1 MKKQWRWLVFIV
13 FIACFGISNTMV
25 IADNVGSTEN
35 TSLSGSPENKTDNKT
50 SDQNSV
56 SSASSQSDGKNNDEV
71 NNSSTVSSSNS
82 SSASSASSKRSI
94 PKNNILAVSS
104 VNWPKRFAT
113 WTQGE
118 RAGTLSRNKYGFMNG
133 GVYESA
139 DGAHKY
145 VSFDIMANI
154 DWTQSPKTE
163 FYALYKT
170 NGQYHGQ
177 IIDRS
182 KVDIVKMES
191 YSYTALWYVSI
202 DLAGISADKVQ
213 ICIFDDDGKGYW
225 PGKGFW
231 RTNGVADDETY
242 PFIISS
248 PSFGWSKINQS
259 LSDADDGIIY
269 AGQSMKYQNN
279 APRVSQDN
287 IVDFYNATL
296 DSKNATL
303 DSKKSIKFNKQTVVN
318 NELKSYYTI
327 STNLSSLE
335 NQVTGLDQSGNYGIS
350 TDLTSVLPSTS
361 TTQVVKSVQYGG
373 LKSINITPEAL
384 AKKTINLI
392 DYTDPKFIAK
402 LQEDL
407 GSNLTYKW
415 FYYDQ
420 LGTSMSQAIAP
431 GATGV
436 LGQDWRQ
443 HWLKI
448 NNKSALG
455 KKIEQQLKSKKDG
468 YLQLKIYSSGKLVTV
483 GNPVLIKGES
493 KGESSNFEVP
503 DLDFGTISP
512 DAVINGSSLESPTSS
527 TDVLKVTIPAT
538 TEVGWEVTARVPE
551 DGALAK
557 LNGKLN
563 LLGKDIT
570 TSPTVLADINKSG
583 ESSYDL
589 DAKLIFSG
597 YHGQVDPTK
606 YSEAINWKLEP
617 KITLNASE

>member
-82 SSASSASSKRSI
+82 SSASSTSSKRSI

-104 VNWPKRFAT
+104 VNWPKKFAT

-118 RAGTLSRNKYGFMNG
+118 RVSGTFSRNKYGFMMN

-139 DGAHKY
+139 DGLHKY
-145 VSFDIMANI
+145 VGFNIMAHI
-154 DWTQSPKTE
+154 DWTQSPKTQ
-163 FYALYKT
+163 FYALYET

-213 ICIFDDDGKGYW
+213 ICIFDDDRSH
-225 PGKGFW
+225 GFW

-248 PSFGWSKINQS
+248 PIFGWSKINPS
-259 LSDADDGIIY
+259 LSDADDKIIY
-269 AGQSMKYQNN
+269 AGQSMDYTNN
-279 APRVSQDN
+279 APRVSQYN
-287 IVDFYNATL
+287 IVKFSNPTL
-296 DSKNATL
+296 N
-303 DSKKSIKFNKQTVVN
+303 SKKSIKFNQQTVVN
-318 NELKSYYTI
+318 NELVSDYTI

-335 NQVTGLDQSGNYGIS
+335 NQITGLDQSGNYGIS
-350 TDLTSVLPSTS
+350 TDLTSVLPST
-361 TTQVVKSVQYGG
+361 TQAIKSVQYGG

-384 AKKTINLI
+384 AKKTINLK

-402 LQEDL
+402 LQKDL

-420 LGTSMSQAIAP
+420 LGTSMSQANAP

-436 LGQDWRQ
+436 LGQDW
-443 HWLKI
+443 LSI
-448 NNKSALG
+448 DNKSDLG
-455 KKIEQQLKSKKDG
+455 KKIEQQLNSNKDG

-483 GNPVLIKGES
+483 GNPILI

-503 DLDFGTISP
+503 DLIDFGTIST
-512 DAVINGSSLESPTSS
+512 DDVINGSSLESQTSA

-557 LNGKLN
+557 LNGTLN

>member
-113 WTQGE
+113 WTQGKRVYE
-118 RAGTLSRNKYGFMNG
+118 ILSRNKYGFMNG
-133 GVYESA
+133 VDESA
-139 DGAHKY
+139 GGLHKY
-145 VSFDIMANI
+145 VSFNIMAHLS
-154 DWTQSPKTE
+154 WTSSPKTQ
-163 FYALYKT
+163 FYALYET

-213 ICIFDDDGKGYW
+213 ICIFDDDGSY
-225 PGKGFW
+225 GFW
-231 RTNGVADDETY
+231 KSNGVADDKTY

-248 PSFGWSKINQS
+248 PIFGWSKIDQS
-259 LSDADDGIIY
+259 LRDADDGIIY
-269 AGQSMKYQNN
+269 AGQSMKYKNN

-287 IVDFYNATL
+287 IVDF
-296 DSKNATL
+296 SNATL
-303 DSKKSIKFNKQTVVN
+303 DSKKSIKFNQQTVVN
-318 NELKSYYTI
+318 NELVSDYTI

-335 NQVTGLDQSGNYGIS
+335 NQITGLDQSGNYGIS
-350 TDLTSVLPSTS
+350 TDLTSVLPST
-361 TTQVVKSVQYGG
+361 TQAIKSVQYGG

-384 AKKTINLI
+384 AKKTINLK

-402 LQEDL
+402 LQKDL

-420 LGTSMSQAIAP
+420 LGTSMSQANAP

-436 LGQDWRQ
+436 LGQDW
-443 HWLKI
+443 LSI
-448 NNKSALG
+448 DNKSDLG
-455 KKIEQQLKSKKDG
+455 KKIEQQLNSNKDG

-483 GNPVLIKGES
+483 GNPILI

-503 DLDFGTISP
+503 DLIDFGTIST
-512 DAVINGSSLESPTSS
+512 DDVINGSSLESQTSA

>member
-35 TSLSGSPENKTDNKT
+35 TSLSGSPKNKTDNKT
-50 SDQNSV
+50 SGQNSV

-113 WTQGE
+113 WTQGK
-118 RAGTLSRNKYGFMNG
+118 RVYGTFSRNKYGFMNG
-133 GVYESA
+133 VDESA
-139 DGAHKY
+139 DGLHKY
-145 VSFDIMANI
+145 VSFNIMAHLS
-154 DWTQSPKTE
+154 WTSSPKTQ
-163 FYALYKT
+163 FYALYET

-182 KVDIVKMES
+182 KVNIVKMES

-213 ICIFDDDGKGYW
+213 ICIFDDDGSY
-225 PGKGFW
+225 GFW
-231 RTNGVADDETY
+231 KSNGVADDKTY

-248 PSFGWSKINQS
+248 PIFGWSKIDQS
-259 LSDADDGIIY
+259 LRDADDGIIY
-269 AGQSMKYQNN
+269 AGQSMKYKNN

-287 IVDFYNATL
+287 IVDF
-296 DSKNATL
+296 SNATL
-303 DSKKSIKFNKQTVVN
+303 DSKKSIKFNQQTVVN
-318 NELKSYYTI
+318 NELVSDYTI

-335 NQVTGLDQSGNYGIS
+335 NQITGLDQSGNYGIS
-350 TDLTSVLPSTS
+350 TDLTSVLPST
-361 TTQVVKSVQYGG
+361 TQAIKSVQYGG

-384 AKKTINLI
+384 AKKTINLK

-402 LQEDL
+402 LQKDL

-420 LGTSMSQAIAP
+420 LGTSMSQANAP

-436 LGQDWRQ
+436 LGQV
-443 HWLKI
+443 WLSI
-448 NNKSALG
+448 DNKSDLG
-455 KKIEQQLKSKKDG
+455 KKIEQQLNSNKDG

-483 GNPVLIKGES
+483 GNPILI

-503 DLDFGTISP
+503 DLIDFGTIST
-512 DAVINGSSLESPTSS
+512 DDVINGSSLESQTSA

>member
-113 WTQGE
+113 WTQGK
-118 RAGTLSRNKYGFMNG
+118 RVYGTFSRNKYGFMNG
-133 GVYESA
+133 VDESA
-139 DGAHKY
+139 GGLHKY
-145 VSFDIMANI
+145 VSFNIMAHLS
-154 DWTQSPKTE
+154 WTSSPKTQ
-163 FYALYKT
+163 FYALYET

-213 ICIFDDDGKGYW
+213 ICIFDDDGSY
-225 PGKGFW
+225 GFW
-231 RTNGVADDETY
+231 KSNGVADDKTY

-248 PSFGWSKINQS
+248 PIFGWSKIDQS
-259 LSDADDGIIY
+259 LRDADDGIIY
-269 AGQSMKYQNN
+269 AGQSMKYKNN

-287 IVDFYNATL
+287 IVDF
-296 DSKNATL
+296 SNATL
-303 DSKKSIKFNKQTVVN
+303 DSKKSIKFNQQTVVN
-318 NELKSYYTI
+318 NELVSDYTI

-335 NQVTGLDQSGNYGIS
+335 NQITGLDQSGNYGIS
-350 TDLTSVLPSTS
+350 TDLTSVLPST
-361 TTQVVKSVQYGG
+361 TQAIKSVQYGG

-384 AKKTINLI
+384 AKKTINLK

-402 LQEDL
+402 LQKDL

-420 LGTSMSQAIAP
+420 LGTSMSQANAP

-436 LGQDWRQ
+436 LGQV
-443 HWLKI
+443 WLSI
-448 NNKSALG
+448 DNKSDLG
-455 KKIEQQLKSKKDG
+455 KKIEQQLNSNKDG

-483 GNPVLIKGES
+483 GNPILI

-503 DLDFGTISP
+503 DLIDFGTIST
-512 DAVINGSSLESPTSS
+512 DDVINGSSLESQTSA

>member
-35 TSLSGSPENKTDNKT
+35 TSLSGSPKNKTDNKT

-113 WTQGE
+113 WTQGK
-118 RAGTLSRNKYGFMNG
+118 RVYGTFSRNKYGFMNG
-133 GVYESA
+133 VDESA
-139 DGAHKY
+139 DGLHKY
-145 VSFDIMANI
+145 VSFNIMAHLS
-154 DWTQSPKTE
+154 WTSSPKTQ
-163 FYALYKT
+163 FYALYET

-213 ICIFDDDGKGYW
+213 ICIFDDDGSY
-225 PGKGFW
+225 GFW
-231 RTNGVADDETY
+231 KSNGVADDKTY

-248 PSFGWSKINQS
+248 PIFGWSKIDQS
-259 LSDADDGIIY
+259 LRDADDGIIY
-269 AGQSMKYQNN
+269 AGQSMKYKNN

-287 IVDFYNATL
+287 IVDF
-296 DSKNATL
+296 SNATL
-303 DSKKSIKFNKQTVVN
+303 DSKKSIKFNQQTVVN
-318 NELKSYYTI
+318 NELVSDYTI

-335 NQVTGLDQSGNYGIS
+335 NQITGLDQSGNYGIS
-350 TDLTSVLPSTS
+350 TDLTSVLPST
-361 TTQVVKSVQYGG
+361 TQAIKSVQYGG

-384 AKKTINLI
+384 AKKTINLK

-402 LQEDL
+402 LQKDL

-420 LGTSMSQAIAP
+420 LGTSMSQANAP

-436 LGQDWRQ
+436 LGQDW
-443 HWLKI
+443 LSI
-448 NNKSALG
+448 DNKSDLG
-455 KKIEQQLKSKKDG
+455 KKIEQQLNSNKDG

-483 GNPVLIKGES
+483 GNPILI

-503 DLDFGTISP
+503 DLIDFGTIST
-512 DAVINGSSLESPTSS
+512 DDVINGSSLESQTSA

>member
-35 TSLSGSPENKTDNKT
+35 TSLSGSPKNKTDNKT
-50 SDQNSV
+50 SGQNSV

-113 WTQGE
+113 WTQGK
-118 RAGTLSRNKYGFMNG
+118 RVYGTFSRNKYGFMNG
-133 GVYESA
+133 VDESA
-139 DGAHKY
+139 DGLHKY
-145 VSFDIMANI
+145 VSFNIMAHLS
-154 DWTQSPKTE
+154 WTSSPKTQ
-163 FYALYKT
+163 FYALYET

-182 KVDIVKMES
+182 KVNIVKMES

-213 ICIFDDDGKGYW
+213 ICIFDDDGSY
-225 PGKGFW
+225 GFW
-231 RTNGVADDETY
+231 KSNGVADDKTY

-248 PSFGWSKINQS
+248 PIFGWSKIDQS
-259 LSDADDGIIY
+259 LSDADDKIIY
-269 AGQSMKYQNN
+269 AGQSMDYTNN

-287 IVDFYNATL
+287 IVDF
-296 DSKNATL
+296 SNATL
-303 DSKKSIKFNKQTVVN
+303 DSKKSIKFNQQTVVN
-318 NELKSYYTI
+318 NELKSDYTI

-335 NQVTGLDQSGNYGIS
+335 NQITGLDQSGNYGIS
-350 TDLTSVLPSTS
+350 TDLTSVLPST
-361 TTQVVKSVQYGG
+361 TQAIKSVQYGG

-384 AKKTINLI
+384 AKKTINLK

-402 LQEDL
+402 LQKDL

-420 LGTSMSQAIAP
+420 LGTSMSQANAP

-436 LGQDWRQ
+436 LGQDW
-443 HWLKI
+443 LSI
-448 NNKSALG
+448 DNKSDLG
-455 KKIEQQLKSKKDG
+455 KKIEQQLNSNKDG

-483 GNPVLIKGES
+483 GNPILI

-503 DLDFGTISP
+503 DLIDFGTIST
-512 DAVINGSSLESPTSS
+512 DDVINGSSLESQTSA

>member
-56 SSASSQSDGKNNDEV
+56 SSASSQSDGKNNDGV

-82 SSASSASSKRSI
+82 SSASSASSKSSI

-118 RAGTLSRNKYGFMNG
+118 RVYGIFSRNKYGFMND
-133 GVYESA
+133 GVDESA
-139 DGAHKY
+139 NGLHKY
-145 VSFDIMANI
+145 VSFNIMAHLS
-154 DWTQSPKTE
+154 WTSSPKTQ
-163 FYALYKT
+163 FYALYET

-213 ICIFDDDGKGYW
+213 ICIFDDDGSY
-225 PGKGFW
+225 GFW
-231 RTNGVADDETY
+231 KSNGVADDKTY

-248 PSFGWSKINQS
+248 PIFGWSKIDQS
-259 LSDADDGIIY
+259 LRDADDGIIY
-269 AGQSMKYQNN
+269 AGQSMKYKNN

-287 IVDFYNATL
+287 IVDF
-296 DSKNATL
+296 SNATL
-303 DSKKSIKFNKQTVVN
+303 DSKKSIKFNQQTVVN
-318 NELKSYYTI
+318 NELVSDYTI

-335 NQVTGLDQSGNYGIS
+335 NQITGLDQSGNYGIS
-350 TDLTSVLPSTS
+350 TDLTSVLPST
-361 TTQVVKSVQYGG
+361 TQAIKSVQYGG

-384 AKKTINLI
+384 AKKTINLK

-402 LQEDL
+402 LQKDL

-420 LGTSMSQAIAP
+420 LGTSMSQANAP

-436 LGQDWRQ
+436 LGQDW
-443 HWLKI
+443 LSI
-448 NNKSALG
+448 DNKSDLG
-455 KKIEQQLKSKKDG
+455 KKIEQQLNSNKDG

-483 GNPVLIKGES
+483 GNPILI

-503 DLDFGTISP
+503 DLIDFGTIST
-512 DAVINGSSLESPTSS
+512 DDVINGSSLESQTSA

>member
-35 TSLSGSPENKTDNKT
+35 TSLSGSPKNKTDNKT

-56 SSASSQSDGKNNDEV
+56 SSASRQSDGKNNDGV

-82 SSASSASSKRSI
+82 SSASSASSKSSI

-113 WTQGE
+113 WTQGK
-118 RAGTLSRNKYGFMNG
+118 RYGILSRNKYGFMNG
-133 GVYESA
+133 VDESA
-139 DGAHKY
+139 NGLHKY
-145 VSFDIMANI
+145 VSFNIMAHLS
-154 DWTQSPKTE
+154 WTSSPKTQ
-163 FYALYKT
+163 FYALYET

-213 ICIFDDDGKGYW
+213 ICIFDDDRSY
-225 PGKGFW
+225 GFW

-248 PSFGWSKINQS
+248 PIFGWSKIDQSLSDKINQS
-259 LSDADDGIIY
+259 SSDADDGIIY
-269 AGQSMKYQNN
+269 AGQSMDYKNN

-287 IVDFYNATL
+287 IVKFSNPTL
-296 DSKNATL
+296 N
-303 DSKKSIKFNKQTVVN
+303 SKKSIKFNKQTVVK
-318 NELKSYYTI
+318 NELKSDYTI

-350 TDLTSVLPSTS
+350 TNLTSVLPST
-361 TTQVVKSVQYGG
+361 TQAIKSVQYGG
-373 LKSINITPEAL
+373 LKSINIPPEAF
-384 AKKTINLI
+384 AKWTINLK

-402 LQEDL
+402 LQKDL

-420 LGTSMSQAIAP
+420 LGTSMSQANAP

-436 LGQDWRQ
+436 LGQDW
-443 HWLKI
+443 LCI
-448 NNKSALG
+448 DNNSDLG

-493 KGESSNFEVP
+493 SNFEVP
-503 DLDFGTISP
+503 DRIDFGTIST
-512 DAVINGSSLESPTSS
+512 DDVINGSSLESQTSA

-538 TEVGWEVTARVPE
+538 TKVRWEVTAQVE

-557 LNGKLN
+557 LNGTLN
-563 LLGKDIT
+563 LIGKDIT

-617 KITLNASE
+617 KITPNASE

>member
-113 WTQGE
+113 WTQGK
-118 RAGTLSRNKYGFMNG
+118 RVYGIFSRNKYGFMNG
-133 GVYESA
+133 VDESA
-139 DGAHKY
+139 NGLHKY
-145 VSFDIMANI
+145 VSFNIMAHLS
-154 DWTQSPKTE
+154 WTSSPKTQ
-163 FYALYKT
+163 FYALYET

-213 ICIFDDDGKGYW
+213 ICIFDDNGSY
-225 PGKGFW
+225 GFW
-231 RTNGVADDETY
+231 KSNGVADDKTY

-248 PSFGWSKINQS
+248 PIFGWSKIDQS
-259 LSDADDGIIY
+259 LRDADDGIIY
-269 AGQSMKYQNN
+269 AGQSMKYKNN

-287 IVDFYNATL
+287 IVDF
-296 DSKNATL
+296 SNATL
-303 DSKKSIKFNKQTVVN
+303 DSKKSIKFNQQTVVN
-318 NELKSYYTI
+318 NELVSDYTI

-335 NQVTGLDQSGNYGIS
+335 NQITGLDQSGNYGIS
-350 TDLTSVLPSTS
+350 TDLTSVLPST
-361 TTQVVKSVQYGG
+361 TQAIKSVQYGG

-384 AKKTINLI
+384 AKKTINLK

-402 LQEDL
+402 LQKDL

-420 LGTSMSQAIAP
+420 LGTSMSQANAP

-436 LGQDWRQ
+436 LGQV
-443 HWLKI
+443 WLSI
-448 NNKSALG
+448 DNKSDLG
-455 KKIEQQLKSKKDG
+455 KKIEQQLNSNKDG

-483 GNPVLIKGES
+483 GNPILI

-503 DLDFGTISP
+503 DLIDFGTIST
-512 DAVINGSSLESPTSS
+512 DDVINGSSLESQTSA

>member
-56 SSASSQSDGKNNDEV
+56 SSASSQSDGKNNDGV
-71 NNSSTVSSSNS
+71 NNSSTASSSNS

-113 WTQGE
+113 WTQGK
-118 RAGTLSRNKYGFMNG
+118 RYGILSRNKYGFMNVN

-139 DGAHKY
+139 DESADGLHKY
-145 VSFDIMANI
+145 VGFNIMAHLS
-154 DWTQSPKTE
+154 WTSSPKTQ
-163 FYALYKT
+163 FYALYET

-213 ICIFDDDGKGYW
+213 ICIFDDDRSY
-225 PGKGFW
+225 GFW
-231 RTNGVADDETY
+231 RINGVADDETY

-248 PSFGWSKINQS
+248 PSFGWSKIDPS
-259 LSDADDGIIY
+259 LSDADDKIIY
-269 AGQSMKYQNN
+269 AGQSMDYTNN

-287 IVDFYNATL
+287 IVKFSNPTL
-296 DSKNATL
+296 N
-303 DSKKSIKFNKQTVVN
+303 SKKSIKFNKQTVVN
-318 NELKSYYTI
+318 NELKSDYTI

-350 TDLTSVLPSTS
+350 TDLTSVLPST
-361 TTQVVKSVQYGG
+361 TQAIKSVQYGG

-384 AKKTINLI
+384 AKKTINLK

-402 LQEDL
+402 LQKDL

-420 LGTSMSQAIAP
+420 LFA
-431 GATGV
+431 
-436 LGQDWRQ
+436 
-443 HWLKI
+443 
-448 NNKSALG
+448 
-455 KKIEQQLKSKKDG
+455 
-468 YLQLKIYSSGKLVTV
+468 Y
-483 GNPVLIKGES
+483 
-493 KGESSNFEVP
+493 
-503 DLDFGTISP
+503 
-512 DAVINGSSLESPTSS
+512 
-527 TDVLKVTIPAT
+527 
-538 TEVGWEVTARVPE
+538 
-551 DGALAK
+551 
-557 LNGKLN
+557 
-563 LLGKDIT
+563 
-570 TSPTVLADINKSG
+570 
-583 ESSYDL
+583 
-589 DAKLIFSG
+589 
-597 YHGQVDPTK
+597 
-606 YSEAINWKLEP
+606 
-617 KITLNASE
+617 

>member
-56 SSASSQSDGKNNDEV
+56 SSASSQSDGKNNDGV

-82 SSASSASSKRSI
+82 SSASSVSSKSSI

-113 WTQGE
+113 WTQGK
-118 RAGTLSRNKYGFMNG
+118 RFYGIFSRNKYGFMNG
-133 GVYESA
+133 VDESA
-139 DGAHKY
+139 NGLHKY
-145 VSFDIMANI
+145 VSFNIMAHLS
-154 DWTQSPKTE
+154 WTSSPKTQ
-163 FYALYKT
+163 FYALYET

-213 ICIFDDDGKGYW
+213 ICIFDDDGSY
-225 PGKGFW
+225 GFW

-248 PSFGWSKINQS
+248 PIFGWSKINQK

-269 AGQSMKYQNN
+269 AGQSMDYTNN

-287 IVDFYNATL
+287 IVNFSNATL
-296 DSKNATL
+296 N
-303 DSKKSIKFNKQTVVN
+303 SKKSIKFNKQTVVN
-318 NELKSYYTI
+318 NELKSDYTI

-335 NQVTGLDQSGNYGIS
+335 NQVTGLDQSGNYYGIS

-384 AKKTINLI
+384 AKKTINLK

-402 LQEDL
+402 LQKDL

-420 LGTSMSQAIAP
+420 LGTSMSQANAP

-436 LGQDWRQ
+436 LGQDW
-443 HWLKI
+443 LSI
-448 NNKSALG
+448 DNKSDLG
-455 KKIEQQLKSKKDG
+455 KKIEQQLNSNKDG

-493 KGESSNFEVP
+493 SNFEVP
-503 DLDFGTISP
+503 DFIDFGTIST
-512 DAVINGSSLESPTSS
+512 DDVINGSSLESQTSA

-538 TEVGWEVTARVPE
+538 TEVRWEVTAQVPE

>member
-113 WTQGE
+113 WTQGK
-118 RAGTLSRNKYGFMNG
+118 RVYGTFSRNKYGFMNG
-133 GVYESA
+133 VDEST
-139 DGAHKY
+139 DGLHKY
-145 VSFDIMANI
+145 VSFNIMAHLS
-154 DWTQSPKTE
+154 WTSSPKTQ
-163 FYALYKT
+163 FYALYET

-213 ICIFDDDGKGYW
+213 ICIFDDDGSY
-225 PGKGFW
+225 GFW
-231 RTNGVADDETY
+231 KSNGVADDKTY

-248 PSFGWSKINQS
+248 PIFGWSKIDQS

-287 IVDFYNATL
+287 IVDF
-296 DSKNATL
+296 SNATL
-303 DSKKSIKFNKQTVVN
+303 DSKKSIKFNQQTVVN
-318 NELKSYYTI
+318 NELVSDYTI

-335 NQVTGLDQSGNYGIS
+335 NQITGLDQSGNYGIS
-350 TDLTSVLPSTS
+350 TDLTSVLPS

-384 AKKTINLI
+384 AKKTINLK

-402 LQEDL
+402 LQKDL

-420 LGTSMSQAIAP
+420 LGTSMSQANAP

-436 LGQDWRQ
+436 LGQDW
-443 HWLKI
+443 LSI
-448 NNKSALG
+448 DNKSDLG
-455 KKIEQQLKSKKDG
+455 KKIEQQLNSNKDG

-483 GNPVLIKGES
+483 GNPILI

-503 DLDFGTISP
+503 DLIDFGTIST
-512 DAVINGSSLESPTSS
+512 DDVINGSSLESQTSA

>member
-113 WTQGE
+113 WTQGK
-118 RAGTLSRNKYGFMNG
+118 RVYGTFSRNKYGFMNG
-133 GVYESA
+133 VDESA
-139 DGAHKY
+139 GGLHKY
-145 VSFDIMANI
+145 VSFNIMAHLS
-154 DWTQSPKTE
+154 WTSSPKTQ
-163 FYALYKT
+163 FYALYET

-191 YSYTALWYVSI
+191 YSYTALWHVSI

-213 ICIFDDDGKGYW
+213 ICIFDDDGSY
-225 PGKGFW
+225 GFW
-231 RTNGVADDETY
+231 KSNGVADDKTY

-248 PSFGWSKINQS
+248 PIFGWSKIDQS
-259 LSDADDGIIY
+259 LRDADDGIIY
-269 AGQSMKYQNN
+269 AGQSMKYKNN

-287 IVDFYNATL
+287 IVDF
-296 DSKNATL
+296 SNATL
-303 DSKKSIKFNKQTVVN
+303 DSKKSIKFNQQTVVN
-318 NELKSYYTI
+318 NELVSDYTI

-335 NQVTGLDQSGNYGIS
+335 NQITGLDQSGNYGIS
-350 TDLTSVLPSTS
+350 TDLTSVLPST
-361 TTQVVKSVQYGG
+361 TQAIKSVQYGG

-384 AKKTINLI
+384 AKKTINLK

-402 LQEDL
+402 LQKDL

-420 LGTSMSQAIAP
+420 LGTSMSQANAP

-436 LGQDWRQ
+436 LGQDW
-443 HWLKI
+443 LSI
-448 NNKSALG
+448 DNKSDLG
-455 KKIEQQLKSKKDG
+455 KKIEQQLNSNKDG

-483 GNPVLIKGES
+483 GNPILI

-503 DLDFGTISP
+503 DLIDFGTIST
-512 DAVINGSSLESPTSS
+512 DDVINGSSLESQTSA

>member
-56 SSASSQSDGKNNDEV
+56 SSASSQSDGKNNDGV

-82 SSASSASSKRSI
+82 SSASSVSSKSSI

-113 WTQGE
+113 WTQGK
-118 RAGTLSRNKYGFMNG
+118 RFYGIFSRNKYGFMNG
-133 GVYESA
+133 VDESA
-139 DGAHKY
+139 NGLHKY
-145 VSFDIMANI
+145 VSFNIMAHLS
-154 DWTQSPKTE
+154 WTSSPKTQ
-163 FYALYKT
+163 FYALYET

-213 ICIFDDDGKGYW
+213 ICIFDDDGSY
-225 PGKGFW
+225 GFW

-248 PSFGWSKINQS
+248 PIFGWSKINQK

-269 AGQSMKYQNN
+269 AGQSMDYTNN

-287 IVDFYNATL
+287 IVNFSNATL
-296 DSKNATL
+296 N
-303 DSKKSIKFNKQTVVN
+303 SKKSIKFNKQTVVN
-318 NELKSYYTI
+318 NELVSDYTI

-335 NQVTGLDQSGNYGIS
+335 NQVTGLDQSGNYYGIS

-373 LKSINITPEAL
+373 LKSINIPPEAL

-392 DYTDPKFIAK
+392 HYTNPTFIAK
-402 LQEDL
+402 LQKDF

-420 LGTSMSQAIAP
+420 LGTSMSQANAP

-436 LGQDWRQ
+436 LGQDWQQ
-443 HWLKI
+443 HWLSI
-448 NNKSALG
+448 NNESDLG
-455 KKIEQQLKSKKDG
+455 QKIEQQLNSNKDG

-493 KGESSNFEVP
+493 SNFEVP
-503 DLDFGTISP
+503 DFIDFGTIST
-512 DAVINGSSLESPTSS
+512 DDVINGSSLESQTSA

-538 TEVGWEVTARVPE
+538 TEVRWEVTAQVPE

-583 ESSYDL
+583 ESSYNL
-589 DAKLIFSG
+589 NAKLIFSG

>member
-35 TSLSGSPENKTDNKT
+35 TSLSGSPKNKTDNKT

-113 WTQGE
+113 WTQGK
-118 RAGTLSRNKYGFMNG
+118 RVYGTFSRNKYGFMNG
-133 GVYESA
+133 VDEST
-139 DGAHKY
+139 DGLHKY
-145 VSFDIMANI
+145 VSFNIMAHLS
-154 DWTQSPKTE
+154 WTSSLKTQ
-163 FYALYKT
+163 FYALYET

-213 ICIFDDDGKGYW
+213 ICIFDDDGSY
-225 PGKGFW
+225 GFW
-231 RTNGVADDETY
+231 KSNGVADDKTY

-248 PSFGWSKINQS
+248 PIFGWSKIDQS
-259 LSDADDGIIY
+259 LRDADDGIIY
-269 AGQSMKYQNN
+269 AGQSMKYKNN

-287 IVDFYNATL
+287 IVDF
-296 DSKNATL
+296 SNATL
-303 DSKKSIKFNKQTVVN
+303 DSKKSIKFNQQTVVN
-318 NELKSYYTI
+318 NELVSDYTI

-335 NQVTGLDQSGNYGIS
+335 NQITGLDQSGNYGIS
-350 TDLTSVLPSTS
+350 TDLTSVLPST
-361 TTQVVKSVQYGG
+361 TQAIKSVQYGG

-384 AKKTINLI
+384 AKKTINLK

-402 LQEDL
+402 LQKDL

-420 LGTSMSQAIAP
+420 LGTSMSQANAP

-436 LGQDWRQ
+436 LGQDW
-443 HWLKI
+443 LSI
-448 NNKSALG
+448 DNKSDLG
-455 KKIEQQLKSKKDG
+455 KKIEQQLNSNKDG

-483 GNPVLIKGES
+483 GNPILI

-503 DLDFGTISP
+503 DLIDFGTIST
-512 DAVINGSSLESPTSS
+512 DDVINGSSLESQTSA

>member
-13 FIACFGISNTMV
+13 FIACLGISNTMV

-35 TSLSGSPENKTDNKT
+35 TSLSGSPKNKTDNKT

-56 SSASSQSDGKNNDEV
+56 SSASSQSDGKNNDGV

-118 RAGTLSRNKYGFMNG
+118 RASGTLSRNKYGFMNE
-133 GVYESA
+133 VDDEVDESF

-163 FYALYKT
+163 FYALYET

-182 KVDIVKMES
+182 KVDIVKMKS

-231 RTNGVADDETY
+231 RTNGVADDKTY

-248 PSFGWSKINQS
+248 PIFGWSKINPS
-259 LSDADDGIIY
+259 LSDADDKIIY
-269 AGQSMKYQNN
+269 AGQSMDYTNN

-287 IVDFYNATL
+287 IVKFSNPTL
-296 DSKNATL
+296 N
-303 DSKKSIKFNKQTVVN
+303 SKKSIKFNKQTVVN
-318 NELKSYYTI
+318 NELKSDYTI

-350 TDLTSVLPSTS
+350 TDLTSVLPST
-361 TTQVVKSVQYGG
+361 TQAIKSVQYGG

-384 AKKTINLI
+384 AKKTINLK

-402 LQEDL
+402 LQKDL

-420 LGTSMSQAIAP
+420 LGTSMSQANAP

-436 LGQDWRQ
+436 LGQDW
-443 HWLKI
+443 LSI
-448 NNKSALG
+448 DNKSDLG
-455 KKIEQQLKSKKDG
+455 KKIEQQLNSNKDG

-483 GNPVLIKGES
+483 GNPILI

-503 DLDFGTISP
+503 DLIDFGTIST
-512 DAVINGSSLESPTSS
+512 DDVINGSSLESQTSA

>member
-113 WTQGE
+113 WTQGK
-118 RAGTLSRNKYGFMNG
+118 RVYGTFSRNKYGFMNG
-133 GVYESA
+133 VDESA
-139 DGAHKY
+139 GGLHKY
-145 VSFDIMANI
+145 VSFNIMAHLS
-154 DWTQSPKTE
+154 WTSSPKTQ
-163 FYALYKT
+163 FYALYET

-213 ICIFDDDGKGYW
+213 ICIFDDDGSY
-225 PGKGFW
+225 GFW
-231 RTNGVADDETY
+231 KSNGVADDKTY

-248 PSFGWSKINQS
+248 PIFGWSKIDQS
-259 LSDADDGIIY
+259 LSDADDKIIY
-269 AGQSMKYQNN
+269 AGQSMDYTNN
-279 APRVSQDN
+279 APRVSKDN
-287 IVDFYNATL
+287 IVDF
-296 DSKNATL
+296 SNATL
-303 DSKKSIKFNKQTVVN
+303 DSKKSIKFNQQTVVN
-318 NELKSYYTI
+318 NELVSDYTI

-335 NQVTGLDQSGNYGIS
+335 NQITGLDQSGNYGIS
-350 TDLTSVLPSTS
+350 TDLTSVLPST
-361 TTQVVKSVQYGG
+361 TQAIKSVQYGG

-384 AKKTINLI
+384 AKKTINLK

-402 LQEDL
+402 LQKDL

-420 LGTSMSQAIAP
+420 LGTSMSQANAP

-436 LGQDWRQ
+436 LGQDW
-443 HWLKI
+443 LSI
-448 NNKSALG
+448 DNKSDLG
-455 KKIEQQLKSKKDG
+455 KKIEQQLNSNKDG

-483 GNPVLIKGES
+483 GNPILI

-503 DLDFGTISP
+503 DLIDFGTIST
-512 DAVINGSSLESPTSS
+512 DDVINGSSLESQTSA

>member
-56 SSASSQSDGKNNDEV
+56 SSASSQSDGKNNDGV
-71 NNSSTVSSSNS
+71 NNSSTTSSSNS
-82 SSASSASSKRSI
+82 SSSSSTSSKRSI

-104 VNWPKRFAT
+104 VNWPKKFAT

-118 RAGTLSRNKYGFMNG
+118 RVSETFSRNKYGFMNG
-133 GVYESA
+133 VYESA
-139 DGAHKY
+139 DGLHKY

-163 FYALYKT
+163 FYALYET

-182 KVDIVKMES
+182 KVDIVKMKS

-231 RTNGVADDETY
+231 SSNGVADDKTY

-248 PSFGWSKINQS
+248 PTFGWSKINPS
-259 LSDADDGIIY
+259 LSDADDKIIY
-269 AGQSMKYQNN
+269 AGQSMDYTNN

-287 IVDFYNATL
+287 IVKFSNPTL
-296 DSKNATL
+296 N
-303 DSKKSIKFNKQTVVN
+303 SKKSIKFNKQTVVN
-318 NELKSYYTI
+318 NELKSDYTI

-350 TDLTSVLPSTS
+350 TDLTSVLPST
-361 TTQVVKSVQYGG
+361 TQAIKSVQYGG

-384 AKKTINLI
+384 AKKTINLK

-402 LQEDL
+402 LQKDL

-420 LGTSMSQAIAP
+420 LGTSMSQANAP

-436 LGQDWRQ
+436 LGQDW
-443 HWLKI
+443 LSI
-448 NNKSALG
+448 DNKSDLG
-455 KKIEQQLKSKKDG
+455 KKIEQQLNSNKDG

-538 TEVGWEVTARVPE
+538 TEVRWEVTAQVPE

-563 LLGKDIT
+563 LLGKPIT
-570 TSPTVLADINKSG
+570 TSPTVLKDINKLG
-583 ESSYDL
+583 ESSYYL
-589 DAKLIFSG
+589 KAELIFHG
-597 YHGQVDPTK
+597 HHHGQVDPTK

>member
-56 SSASSQSDGKNNDEV
+56 SSASSQSDGKNNDGV

-82 SSASSASSKRSI
+82 SSASSASFKSSI

-104 VNWPKRFAT
+104 VNWPKKFAT

-118 RAGTLSRNKYGFMNG
+118 RVSGTFSRNKYGFMNE
-133 GVYESA
+133 VDESF

-163 FYALYKT
+163 FYALYET

-248 PSFGWSKINQS
+248 PIFGWSKIDQSLSDKINQS
-259 LSDADDGIIY
+259 SSDADDGIIY
-269 AGQSMKYQNN
+269 AGQSMDYTNN

-287 IVDFYNATL
+287 IVKFSNPTL
-296 DSKNATL
+296 N
-303 DSKKSIKFNKQTVVN
+303 SKKSIKFNKQTVVN
-318 NELKSYYTI
+318 NELVSDYTI

-350 TDLTSVLPSTS
+350 TNLKSVLPS

-384 AKKTINLI
+384 AKKTINLK

-402 LQEDL
+402 LQKDL

-420 LGTSMSQAIAP
+420 LGTSMSQANAP

-436 LGQDWRQ
+436 LGQDW
-443 HWLKI
+443 LSI
-448 NNKSALG
+448 DNKSDLG

-483 GNPVLIKGES
+483 GNP
-493 KGESSNFEVP
+493 
-503 DLDFGTISP
+503 
-512 DAVINGSSLESPTSS
+512 
-527 TDVLKVTIPAT
+527 
-538 TEVGWEVTARVPE
+538 R
-551 DGALAK
+551 
-557 LNGKLN
+557 
-563 LLGKDIT
+563 
-570 TSPTVLADINKSG
+570 
-583 ESSYDL
+583 
-589 DAKLIFSG
+589 
-597 YHGQVDPTK
+597 
-606 YSEAINWKLEP
+606 
-617 KITLNASE
+617 

>member
-113 WTQGE
+113 WTQGKRVYE
-118 RAGTLSRNKYGFMNG
+118 ILSRNKYGFMN

-163 FYALYKT
+163 FYALYET

-213 ICIFDDDGKGYW
+213 ICIFDDDGSY
-225 PGKGFW
+225 GFW
-231 RTNGVADDETY
+231 KSNGVADDKTY

-248 PSFGWSKINQS
+248 PIFGWSKIDQS
-259 LSDADDGIIY
+259 LRDADDGIIY
-269 AGQSMKYQNN
+269 AGQSMKYKNN

-287 IVDFYNATL
+287 IVDF
-296 DSKNATL
+296 SNATL
-303 DSKKSIKFNKQTVVN
+303 DSKKSIKFNQQTVVN
-318 NELKSYYTI
+318 NELVSDYTI

-335 NQVTGLDQSGNYGIS
+335 NQITGLDQSGNYGIS
-350 TDLTSVLPSTS
+350 TDLTSVLPST
-361 TTQVVKSVQYGG
+361 TQAIKSVQYGG

-384 AKKTINLI
+384 AKKTINLK

-402 LQEDL
+402 LQKDL

-420 LGTSMSQAIAP
+420 LGTSMSQANAP

-436 LGQDWRQ
+436 LGQDW
-443 HWLKI
+443 LSI
-448 NNKSALG
+448 DNKSDLG
-455 KKIEQQLKSKKDG
+455 KKIEQQLNSNKDG

-483 GNPVLIKGES
+483 GNPILI

-503 DLDFGTISP
+503 DLIDFGTIST
-512 DAVINGSSLESPTSS
+512 DDVINGSSLESQTSA

>member
-35 TSLSGSPENKTDNKT
+35 TSLSGSPKNKTDNKT
-50 SDQNSV
+50 SGQNSV
-56 SSASSQSDGKNNDEV
+56 SSASSQSDGKNNDGV

-82 SSASSASSKRSI
+82 SSASSASFKRSI

-113 WTQGE
+113 WTQGK
-118 RAGTLSRNKYGFMNG
+118 RAGTFSRNKYGFMND

-139 DGAHKY
+139 VGAHKY
-145 VSFDIMANI
+145 VSFDIMAHI
-154 DWTQSPKTE
+154 DWTQSPKTQ
-163 FYALYKT
+163 FYALYET
-170 NGQYHGQ
+170 NGQYQGQ

-182 KVDIVKMES
+182 KVVIDKRTE
-191 YSYTALWYVSI
+191 YTRTALWYVSI

-213 ICIFDDDGKGYW
+213 ICIFDDDRSY
-225 PGKGFW
+225 GFW
-231 RTNGVADDETY
+231 RINGVADDETY
-242 PFIISS
+242 PWIISS
-248 PSFGWSKINQS
+248 QRFGWSKIDPKINQS
-259 LSDADDGIIY
+259 SSDADDGIIY
-269 AGQSMKYQNN
+269 AGQSMDYTNN

-287 IVDFYNATL
+287 IVKFSNPTL
-296 DSKNATL
+296 N
-303 DSKKSIKFNKQTVVN
+303 SKKSIKFNKQTVVN
-318 NELKSYYTI
+318 NELKSDYTI

-350 TDLTSVLPSTS
+350 TDLTSVLPST
-361 TTQVVKSVQYGG
+361 TQAIKSVQYGG

-384 AKKTINLI
+384 AKKTINLK

-402 LQEDL
+402 LQKDL

-420 LGTSMSQAIAP
+420 LGTSMSQANAP

-436 LGQDWRQ
+436 LGRDW
-443 HWLKI
+443 LSI
-448 NNKSALG
+448 DNKSDLG
-455 KKIEQQLKSKKDG
+455 KKIEQQLNSNKDG

-483 GNPVLIKGES
+483 GNPILI

-503 DLDFGTISP
+503 DLIDFGTIST
-512 DAVINGSSLESPTSS
+512 DDVINGSSLESQTSA

-538 TEVGWEVTARVPE
+538 TKVGWEVTARVPE

>member
-35 TSLSGSPENKTDNKT
+35 TSLSGSPKNKTDNKT
-50 SDQNSV
+50 SGQNSV
-56 SSASSQSDGKNNDEV
+56 SSASSQSDGKNNDGV

-82 SSASSASSKRSI
+82 SSASSASFKSSI

-118 RAGTLSRNKYGFMNG
+118 RVSGTLSRNKYGFMNG
-133 GVYESA
+133 VYESA
-139 DGAHKY
+139 DGLHKY
-145 VSFDIMANI
+145 VGFNIMAHI
-154 DWTQSPKTE
+154 DWTQSPKTQ
-163 FYALYKT
+163 FYALYET
-170 NGQYHGQ
+170 NGQYQGQ

-182 KVDIVKMES
+182 KVVIDKIKG
-191 YSYTALWYVSI
+191 YTRTALWYVSI

-213 ICIFDDDGKGYW
+213 ICIFDDDRSY
-225 PGKGFW
+225 GFW
-231 RTNGVADDETY
+231 KNNGVADDETY
-242 PFIISS
+242 PWIISS
-248 PSFGWSKINQS
+248 PSFGWSKINPS
-259 LSDADDGIIY
+259 LSDADDKIIY
-269 AGQSMKYQNN
+269 AGQSMDYTNN

-287 IVDFYNATL
+287 IVKFSNPTL
-296 DSKNATL
+296 N
-303 DSKKSIKFNKQTVVN
+303 SKKSIKFNKQTVVN
-318 NELKSYYTI
+318 NELESDYTI
-327 STNLSSLE
+327 STKLSSLE

-402 LQEDL
+402 LQKDF

-420 LGTSMSQAIAP
+420 LGTSMTQANAP

-436 LGQDWRQ
+436 LGQDW
-443 HWLKI
+443 LSI
-448 NNKSALG
+448 DNKSDLG
-455 KKIEQQLKSKKDG
+455 KKIEQQLNSNKDG

-503 DLDFGTISP
+503 DLIDFGTIST
-512 DAVINGSSLESPTSS
+512 DDVINGSSLESQTSA

-538 TEVGWEVTARVPE
+538 TEVRWEVTAQVPE

-557 LNGKLN
+557 LNGTLN
-563 LLGKDIT
+563 LIGKDIT

>member
-35 TSLSGSPENKTDNKT
+35 TSLSGSPKNKTDNKT

-82 SSASSASSKRSI
+82 SSASSASSKSSI

-113 WTQGE
+113 WTQGK
-118 RAGTLSRNKYGFMNG
+118 RVYGTFSRNKYGFMNG
-133 GVYESA
+133 VDEST
-139 DGAHKY
+139 DGLHKY
-145 VSFDIMANI
+145 VSFNIMAHLS
-154 DWTQSPKTE
+154 WTSSPKTQ
-163 FYALYKT
+163 FYALYET

-213 ICIFDDDGKGYW
+213 ICIFDDDGSY
-225 PGKGFW
+225 GFW
-231 RTNGVADDETY
+231 KSNGVADDKTY

-248 PSFGWSKINQS
+248 PIFGWSKIDQS
-259 LSDADDGIIY
+259 LRDADDGIIY
-269 AGQSMKYQNN
+269 AGQSMKYKNN

-287 IVDFYNATL
+287 IVDF
-296 DSKNATL
+296 SNATL
-303 DSKKSIKFNKQTVVN
+303 DSKKSIKFNQQTVVN
-318 NELKSYYTI
+318 NELVSDYTI

-335 NQVTGLDQSGNYGIS
+335 NQITGLDQSGNYGIS
-350 TDLTSVLPSTS
+350 TDLTSVLPST
-361 TTQVVKSVQYGG
+361 TQAIKSVQYGG

-384 AKKTINLI
+384 AKKTINLK

-402 LQEDL
+402 LQKDL

-420 LGTSMSQAIAP
+420 LGTSMSQANAP

-436 LGQDWRQ
+436 LGQV
-443 HWLKI
+443 WLSI
-448 NNKSALG
+448 DNKSDLG
-455 KKIEQQLKSKKDG
+455 KKIEQQLNSNKDG

-483 GNPVLIKGES
+483 GNPILI

-503 DLDFGTISP
+503 DLIDFGTIST
-512 DAVINGSSLESPTSS
+512 DDVINGSSLESQTSA

>member
-56 SSASSQSDGKNNDEV
+56 SSASSQSDGKNNDGV
-71 NNSSTVSSSNS
+71 NNSSTASSSNS
-82 SSASSASSKRSI
+82 SSSSSASSKRSI

-118 RAGTLSRNKYGFMNG
+118 RVYGTFSRNIYGFMNG
-133 GVYESA
+133 VDESA
-139 DGAHKY
+139 DGLHKY
-145 VSFDIMANI
+145 VSFNIMAHLS
-154 DWTQSPKTE
+154 WTSSPKTQ
-163 FYALYKT
+163 FYALYET

-213 ICIFDDDGKGYW
+213 ICIFDDDGSY
-225 PGKGFW
+225 GFW

-242 PFIISS
+242 PWIISS
-248 PSFGWSKINQS
+248 PIFGWSKINQS

-269 AGQSMKYQNN
+269 AGQSMDYTNN

-287 IVDFYNATL
+287 IVNF
-296 DSKNATL
+296 SNATL

-318 NELKSYYTI
+318 NELESDYTI

-350 TDLTSVLPSTS
+350 TDLTSVLPST
-361 TTQVVKSVQYGG
+361 TQAIKSVQYGG

-384 AKKTINLI
+384 AKKTINLK

-402 LQEDL
+402 LQKDL

-420 LGTSMSQAIAP
+420 LGTSMSQANAP

-436 LGQDWRQ
+436 LGQV
-443 HWLKI
+443 WLSI
-448 NNKSALG
+448 DNKSDLG
-455 KKIEQQLKSKKDG
+455 KKIEQQLNSNKDG

-483 GNPVLIKGES
+483 GNPILI

-503 DLDFGTISP
+503 DLIDFGTIST
-512 DAVINGSSLESPTSS
+512 DDVINGSSLESQTSA

>member
-113 WTQGE
+113 WTQGKRVYE
-118 RAGTLSRNKYGFMNG
+118 ILSRNKYGFMNG
-133 GVYESA
+133 VDESA
-139 DGAHKY
+139 DGLHKY
-145 VSFDIMANI
+145 VSFNIMAHLS
-154 DWTQSPKTE
+154 WTSSPKTQ
-163 FYALYKT
+163 FYALYET

-182 KVDIVKMES
+182 KVNIVKMES

-213 ICIFDDDGKGYW
+213 ICIFDDDGSY
-225 PGKGFW
+225 GFW
-231 RTNGVADDETY
+231 KSNGVADDKTY

-248 PSFGWSKINQS
+248 PIFGWSKIDQS
-259 LSDADDGIIY
+259 LRDADDGIIY
-269 AGQSMKYQNN
+269 AGQSMKYKNN

-287 IVDFYNATL
+287 IVDF
-296 DSKNATL
+296 SNATL
-303 DSKKSIKFNKQTVVN
+303 DSKKSIKFNQQTVVN
-318 NELKSYYTI
+318 NELVSDYTI

-335 NQVTGLDQSGNYGIS
+335 NQITGLDQSGNYGIS
-350 TDLTSVLPSTS
+350 TDLTSVLPST
-361 TTQVVKSVQYGG
+361 TQAIKSVQYGG

-384 AKKTINLI
+384 AKKTINLK

-402 LQEDL
+402 LQKDL

-420 LGTSMSQAIAP
+420 LGTSMSQANAP

-436 LGQDWRQ
+436 LGQDW
-443 HWLKI
+443 LSI
-448 NNKSALG
+448 DNKSDLG
-455 KKIEQQLKSKKDG
+455 KKIEQQLNSNKDG

-483 GNPVLIKGES
+483 GNPILI

-503 DLDFGTISP
+503 DLIDFGTIST
-512 DAVINGSSLESPTSS
+512 DDVINGSSLESQTSA

>member
-56 SSASSQSDGKNNDEV
+56 SSASSQSDGKNNDGV
-71 NNSSTVSSSNS
+71 NNSSTASSSNS
-82 SSASSASSKRSI
+82 SSSSSASSKRSI

-113 WTQGE
+113 WTQGK
-118 RAGTLSRNKYGFMNG
+118 RYGILSRNKYGFMNVN

-139 DGAHKY
+139 DESADGLHKY
-145 VSFDIMANI
+145 VGFNIMAHLS
-154 DWTQSPKTE
+154 WTSSPKTQ
-163 FYALYKT
+163 FYALYET

-213 ICIFDDDGKGYW
+213 ICIFDDDRSY
-225 PGKGFW
+225 GFW
-231 RTNGVADDETY
+231 RINGVADDETY

-248 PSFGWSKINQS
+248 PSFGWSKIDPS
-259 LSDADDGIIY
+259 LSDADDKIIY
-269 AGQSMKYQNN
+269 AGQSMDYTNN

-287 IVDFYNATL
+287 IVKFSNPTL
-296 DSKNATL
+296 N
-303 DSKKSIKFNKQTVVN
+303 SKKSIKFNKQTVVN
-318 NELKSYYTI
+318 NELKSDYTI

-350 TDLTSVLPSTS
+350 TDLTSVLPST
-361 TTQVVKSVQYGG
+361 TQAIKSVQYGG

-384 AKKTINLI
+384 AKKTINLK

-402 LQEDL
+402 LQKDL

-420 LGTSMSQAIAP
+420 LGTSMSQPNAP

-436 LGQDWRQ
+436 LGRDW
-443 HWLKI
+443 LSI
-448 NNKSALG
+448 DNKSDLG
-455 KKIEQQLKSKKDG
+455 KKIEQQLNSNKDG

-512 DAVINGSSLESPTSS
+512 DAVINGSILELPTSS

-538 TEVGWEVTARVPE
+538 TKVRWKVTAQVPE
-551 DGALAK
+551 EGALAK
-557 LNGKLN
+557 LNGTLN
-563 LLGKDIT
+563 LIGKDITT

>member
-113 WTQGE
+113 WTQGKRVYE
-118 RAGTLSRNKYGFMNG
+118 TFSRNKYGFMNG
-133 GVYESA
+133 VDEST
-139 DGAHKY
+139 DGLHKY
-145 VSFDIMANI
+145 VSFNIMAHLS
-154 DWTQSPKTE
+154 WTSSPKTQ
-163 FYALYKT
+163 FYALYET

-231 RTNGVADDETY
+231 PTNGVADDKTY

-248 PSFGWSKINQS
+248 PIFGWSKIDQSLSDKINQS
-259 LSDADDGIIY
+259 SSDADDGIIY
-269 AGQSMKYQNN
+269 AGQSMDYKNN

-287 IVDFYNATL
+287 IVNFYNATL
-296 DSKNATL
+296 E
-303 DSKKSIKFNKQTVVN
+303 SKKSIKFNKQTVVN
-318 NELKSYYTI
+318 NELVSDYTI

-350 TDLTSVLPSTS
+350 TNLKSVLPS

-384 AKKTINLI
+384 AKKTINLK

-402 LQEDL
+402 LQKDL

-420 LGTSMSQAIAP
+420 LGTSMSQANAP

-436 LGQDWRQ
+436 LGQDW
-443 HWLKI
+443 LSI
-448 NNKSALG
+448 DNKSDLG

-538 TEVGWEVTARVPE
+538 TKVGWEVTAQVPE

-557 LNGKLN
+557 LNGTLN
-563 LLGKDIT
+563 LIRKDIT

>member
-82 SSASSASSKRSI
+82 SSASSASSKSSI

-118 RAGTLSRNKYGFMNG
+118 RVYRTFSRNKYGFMNG
-133 GVYESA
+133 VDESA
-139 DGAHKY
+139 DGLHKY
-145 VSFDIMANI
+145 VSFNIMAHLS
-154 DWTQSPKTE
+154 WTSSPKTQ
-163 FYALYKT
+163 FYALYET

-182 KVDIVKMES
+182 KVNIVKMES

-213 ICIFDDDGKGYW
+213 ICIFDDDGSY
-225 PGKGFW
+225 GFW
-231 RTNGVADDETY
+231 KSNGVADDKTY

-248 PSFGWSKINQS
+248 PIFGWSKIDQS
-259 LSDADDGIIY
+259 LRDADDGIIY
-269 AGQSMKYQNN
+269 AGQSMNYQNN
-279 APRVSQDN
+279 APRVSQYN
-287 IVDFYNATL
+287 IVDF
-296 DSKNATL
+296 SNATL
-303 DSKKSIKFNKQTVVN
+303 DSKKSIKFNQQTVVN
-318 NELKSYYTI
+318 NELVSDYTI

-335 NQVTGLDQSGNYGIS
+335 NQITGLDQSGNYGIS
-350 TDLTSVLPSTS
+350 TDLTSVLPST
-361 TTQVVKSVQYGG
+361 TQAIKSVQYGG

-384 AKKTINLI
+384 AKKTINLK

-402 LQEDL
+402 LQKDL

-420 LGTSMSQAIAP
+420 LGTSMSQANAP

-436 LGQDWRQ
+436 LGQV
-443 HWLKI
+443 WLSI
-448 NNKSALG
+448 DNKSDLG
-455 KKIEQQLKSKKDG
+455 KKIEQQLNSNKDG

-483 GNPVLIKGES
+483 GNPILI

-503 DLDFGTISP
+503 DLIDFGTIST
-512 DAVINGSSLESPTSS
+512 DDVINGSSLESQTSA

>member
-113 WTQGE
+113 WTQGK
-118 RAGTLSRNKYGFMNG
+118 RVYGTFSRNKYGFMNG
-133 GVYESA
+133 VDEST
-139 DGAHKY
+139 DGLHKY
-145 VSFDIMANI
+145 VSFNIMAHLS
-154 DWTQSPKTE
+154 WTSSPKTQ
-163 FYALYKT
+163 FYALYET

-213 ICIFDDDGKGYW
+213 ICIFDDDGSY
-225 PGKGFW
+225 GFW
-231 RTNGVADDETY
+231 KSNGVADDKTY

-248 PSFGWSKINQS
+248 PIFGWSKIDQS

-269 AGQSMKYQNN
+269 AGQSMKYKNN

-287 IVDFYNATL
+287 IVDF
-296 DSKNATL
+296 SNATL
-303 DSKKSIKFNKQTVVN
+303 DSKKSIKFNQQTVVN
-318 NELKSYYTI
+318 NELVSDYTI

-335 NQVTGLDQSGNYGIS
+335 NQITGLDQSGNYGIS
-350 TDLTSVLPSTS
+350 TDLTSVLPST
-361 TTQVVKSVQYGG
+361 TQAIKSVQYGG

-384 AKKTINLI
+384 AKKTINLK

-402 LQEDL
+402 LQKDL

-420 LGTSMSQAIAP
+420 LGTSMSQANAP

-436 LGQDWRQ
+436 LGQDW
-443 HWLKI
+443 LSI
-448 NNKSALG
+448 DNKSDLG
-455 KKIEQQLKSKKDG
+455 KKIEQQLNSNKDG

-483 GNPVLIKGES
+483 GNPILI

-503 DLDFGTISP
+503 DLIDFGTIST
-512 DAVINGSSLESPTSS
+512 DDVINGSSLESQTSA

>member
-35 TSLSGSPENKTDNKT
+35 TSLSGSPKNKTDNKT
-50 SDQNSV
+50 SGQNSV
-56 SSASSQSDGKNNDEV
+56 SSASSQSDGKNNDGV

-113 WTQGE
+113 WTQGK
-118 RAGTLSRNKYGFMNG
+118 RVYGTFSRNKYGFMNG
-133 GVYESA
+133 VDESA
-139 DGAHKY
+139 DGLHKY
-145 VSFDIMANI
+145 VSFNIMAHLS
-154 DWTQSPKTE
+154 WTSSPKTQ
-163 FYALYKT
+163 FYALYET

-182 KVDIVKMES
+182 KVNIVKMES

-213 ICIFDDDGKGYW
+213 ICIFDDDGSY
-225 PGKGFW
+225 GFW
-231 RTNGVADDETY
+231 KSNGVADDKTY

-248 PSFGWSKINQS
+248 PIFGWSKIDQS
-259 LSDADDGIIY
+259 LSDADDKIIY
-269 AGQSMKYQNN
+269 AGQSMDYTNN

-287 IVDFYNATL
+287 IVKFSNQTL
-296 DSKNATL
+296 N
-303 DSKKSIKFNKQTVVN
+303 SKKSIKFNQQTVVN
-318 NELKSYYTI
+318 NELKSDYTI

-335 NQVTGLDQSGNYGIS
+335 NQITGLDQSGNYGIS

-402 LQEDL
+402 LQKDF

-420 LGTSMSQAIAP
+420 LGTSMSQANAP

-436 LGQDWRQ
+436 LGQDW
-443 HWLKI
+443 LSI
-448 NNKSALG
+448 DNKSDLG
-455 KKIEQQLKSKKDG
+455 KKIEQQLNSNKDG

-483 GNPVLIKGES
+483 GNPILI

-503 DLDFGTISP
+503 DLIDFGTIST
-512 DAVINGSSLESPTSS
+512 DDVINGSSLESQTSA

>member
-113 WTQGE
+113 WTQGK
-118 RAGTLSRNKYGFMNG
+118 RVYGTFSRNKYGFMNG
-133 GVYESA
+133 VDESA
-139 DGAHKY
+139 DGLHKY
-145 VSFDIMANI
+145 VSFNIMAHLS
-154 DWTQSPKTE
+154 WTSSPKTQ
-163 FYALYKT
+163 FYALYET

-182 KVDIVKMES
+182 KVNIVKMES

-213 ICIFDDDGKGYW
+213 ICIFDDDGSY
-225 PGKGFW
+225 GFW
-231 RTNGVADDETY
+231 RTNGVADDKTY

-248 PSFGWSKINQS
+248 PIFGWSKIDPS
-259 LSDADDGIIY
+259 LSDADDKIIY
-269 AGQSMKYQNN
+269 AGQSMDYTNN

-287 IVDFYNATL
+287 IVKFSNPTL
-296 DSKNATL
+296 N
-303 DSKKSIKFNKQTVVN
+303 SKKSIKFNQQTVVN
-318 NELKSYYTI
+318 NELKSDYTI

-335 NQVTGLDQSGNYGIS
+335 NQITGLDQSGNYGIS
-350 TDLTSVLPSTS
+350 TDLTSVLPST
-361 TTQVVKSVQYGG
+361 TQAIKSVQYGG

-384 AKKTINLI
+384 AKKTINLK

-402 LQEDL
+402 LQKDL

-420 LGTSMSQAIAP
+420 LGTSMSQANAP

-436 LGQDWRQ
+436 LGQDW
-443 HWLKI
+443 LSI
-448 NNKSALG
+448 DNKSDLG
-455 KKIEQQLKSKKDG
+455 KKIEQQLNSNKDG

-483 GNPVLIKGES
+483 GNPILI

-503 DLDFGTISP
+503 DLIDFGTIST
-512 DAVINGSSLESPTSS
+512 DDVINGSSLESQTSA

>member
-35 TSLSGSPENKTDNKT
+35 TSLSGSPKNKTDNKT

-56 SSASSQSDGKNNDEV
+56 SSASSQSDGKNNDGV

-82 SSASSASSKRSI
+82 SSSSSTSSKRSI

-113 WTQGE
+113 WTKGK
-118 RAGTLSRNKYGFMNG
+118 RYGTFSRNKYGFMNG
-133 GVYESA
+133 VYEST
-139 DGAHKY
+139 DGLHKY
-145 VSFDIMANI
+145 VSFNIMAHLS
-154 DWTQSPKTE
+154 WTSSLKTQ
-163 FYALYKT
+163 FYALYET

-213 ICIFDDDGKGYW
+213 ICIFDNDTDY
-225 PGKGFW
+225 GFW

-248 PSFGWSKINQS
+248 PIFGWSKINPK

-269 AGQSMKYQNN
+269 AGQSMNYQNN

-287 IVDFYNATL
+287 IVDF
-296 DSKNATL
+296 SNATL

-318 NELKSYYTI
+318 NELESDYTI

-350 TDLTSVLPSTS
+350 TDLTSVLPST
-361 TTQVVKSVQYGG
+361 TQAIKSVQYGG

-384 AKKTINLI
+384 AKKTINLK

-402 LQEDL
+402 LQKDL

-420 LGTSMSQAIAP
+420 LGMSQANAP

-436 LGQDWRQ
+436 LGQDW
-443 HWLKI
+443 LSI
-448 NNKSALG
+448 DNKSDLG
-455 KKIEQQLKSKKDG
+455 KKIEQQLNSNKDG

-483 GNPVLIKGES
+483 GNPILI

-503 DLDFGTISP
+503 DLIDFGTIST
-512 DAVINGSSLESPTSS
+512 DDVINGSSLESQTSA

>member
-35 TSLSGSPENKTDNKT
+35 TSLSGSPKNKTDNKT
-50 SDQNSV
+50 SGQNSV
-56 SSASSQSDGKNNDEV
+56 SSASSQSDGKNNDGV

-82 SSASSASSKRSI
+82 SSASSASFKSSI

-113 WTQGE
+113 WTQGK
-118 RAGTLSRNKYGFMNG
+118 RVSGTLSRNKYGFMNG
-133 GVYESA
+133 VYESA
-139 DGAHKY
+139 DGLHKY
-145 VSFDIMANI
+145 VGFNIMAHI
-154 DWTQSPKTE
+154 DWTQSPKTQ
-163 FYALYKT
+163 FYALYET
-170 NGQYHGQ
+170 NGQYQGQ

-182 KVDIVKMES
+182 KVVIDKIKG
-191 YSYTALWYVSI
+191 YTRTALWYVSI

-213 ICIFDDDGKGYW
+213 ICIFDDDRSC
-225 PGKGFW
+225 GFW
-231 RTNGVADDETY
+231 KKNGVADDETY
-242 PFIISS
+242 PWIISS
-248 PSFGWSKINQS
+248 PIFGWSKINQSLSDADDNQS

-287 IVDFYNATL
+287 IVDF
-296 DSKNATL
+296 SNATL
-303 DSKKSIKFNKQTVVN
+303 DSKKSIKFNQQTVVN
-318 NELKSYYTI
+318 NELVSDYTI

-335 NQVTGLDQSGNYGIS
+335 NQITGLDQSGNYGIS
-350 TDLTSVLPSTS
+350 TDLTSVFPS
-361 TTQVVKSVQYGG
+361 TTQAIKSVQYGG

-384 AKKTINLI
+384 AKKTINLK

-402 LQEDL
+402 LQKDL

-420 LGTSMSQAIAP
+420 LGTSMSQANAP

-436 LGQDWRQ
+436 LGQDW
-443 HWLKI
+443 LSI
-448 NNKSALG
+448 DNKSDLG
-455 KKIEQQLKSKKDG
+455 KKIEQQLNSNKDG

-483 GNPVLIKGES
+483 GNPILI

-503 DLDFGTISP
+503 DLIDFGTIST
-512 DAVINGSSLESPTSS
+512 DDVINGSSLESQTSA

>member
-35 TSLSGSPENKTDNKT
+35 TSLSGSPKNKTDNKT
-50 SDQNSV
+50 SGQNSV
-56 SSASSQSDGKNNDEV
+56 SSASSQSDGKNNDGV

-82 SSASSASSKRSI
+82 SSASSASFKSSI

-118 RAGTLSRNKYGFMNG
+118 RKSWGVFNVYGFMNE
-133 GVYESA
+133 VDESF

-145 VSFDIMANI
+145 VSFDIMAYKN
-154 DWTQSPKTE
+154 WTQSPKTQ
-163 FYALYKT
+163 FYALYET
-170 NGQYHGQ
+170 NGQYQGQ
-177 IIDRS
+177 VIDRN
-182 KVDIVKMES
+182 KVFIAQMDS
-191 YSYTALWYVSI
+191 YSRSALWYVSI

-213 ICIFDDDGKGYW
+213 ICIFDDDGSY
-225 PGKGFW
+225 GF
-231 RTNGVADDETY
+231 RKSNGIADDKTY
-242 PFIISS
+242 PWIISS
-248 PSFGWSKINQS
+248 PIFGWSKIDQS
-259 LSDADDGIIY
+259 LRDADDGIIY
-269 AGQSMKYQNN
+269 AGQSMKYKNN

-287 IVDFYNATL
+287 IVDF
-296 DSKNATL
+296 SNATL
-303 DSKKSIKFNKQTVVN
+303 DSKKSIKFNQQTVVN
-318 NELKSYYTI
+318 NELVSDYTI

-335 NQVTGLDQSGNYGIS
+335 NQITGLDQSGNYGIS
-350 TDLTSVLPSTS
+350 TDLTSVFPS
-361 TTQVVKSVQYGG
+361 TTQAIKSVQYGG

-384 AKKTINLI
+384 AKKTINLK

-402 LQEDL
+402 LQKDL

-420 LGTSMSQAIAP
+420 LGTSMSQANAP

-436 LGQDWRQ
+436 LGQDW
-443 HWLKI
+443 LSI
-448 NNKSALG
+448 DNKSDLG
-455 KKIEQQLKSKKDG
+455 KKIEQQLNSNKDG

-483 GNPVLIKGES
+483 GNPILI

-503 DLDFGTISP
+503 DLIDFGTIST
-512 DAVINGSSLESPTSS
+512 DDVINGSSLESQTSA

>member
-35 TSLSGSPENKTDNKT
+35 TSLSGSPKNKTDNKT
-50 SDQNSV
+50 SGQNSV
-56 SSASSQSDGKNNDEV
+56 SSASSQSDGKNNDGV

-82 SSASSASSKRSI
+82 SSASSASFKSSI

-113 WTQGE
+113 WTQGKRVYE
-118 RAGTLSRNKYGFMNG
+118 ILSRNKYGFMNN
-133 GVYESA
+133 GVDESA
-139 DGAHKY
+139 DGLHKY
-145 VSFDIMANI
+145 VSFNIMAHLS
-154 DWTQSPKTE
+154 WTSSPKTQ
-163 FYALYKT
+163 FYALYET

-182 KVDIVKMES
+182 KVNIVKMES

-213 ICIFDDDGKGYW
+213 ICIFDDDGSY
-225 PGKGFW
+225 GFW
-231 RTNGVADDETY
+231 KSNGVADDKTY

-248 PSFGWSKINQS
+248 PIFGWSKIDQS
-259 LSDADDGIIY
+259 LSDADDKIIY
-269 AGQSMKYQNN
+269 AGQSMDYTNN

-287 IVDFYNATL
+287 IVKFSNQTL
-296 DSKNATL
+296 N
-303 DSKKSIKFNKQTVVN
+303 SKKSIKFNQQTVVN
-318 NELKSYYTI
+318 NELVSDYTI

-335 NQVTGLDQSGNYGIS
+335 NQITGLDQSGNYGIS
-350 TDLTSVLPSTS
+350 TDLTGVLPST
-361 TTQVVKSVQYGG
+361 TQAIKSVQYGG

-384 AKKTINLI
+384 AKKTINLK

-402 LQEDL
+402 LQKDL

-420 LGTSMSQAIAP
+420 LGTSMSQANAP

-436 LGQDWRQ
+436 LGQDW
-443 HWLKI
+443 LSI
-448 NNKSALG
+448 DNKSDLG
-455 KKIEQQLKSKKDG
+455 KKIEQQLNSNKDG

-483 GNPVLIKGES
+483 GNPILI

-503 DLDFGTISP
+503 DLIDFGTIST
-512 DAVINGSSLESPTSS
+512 DDVINGSSLESQTSA

>member
-35 TSLSGSPENKTDNKT
+35 TSLSGSPKNKTDNKT
-50 SDQNSV
+50 SGQNSV
-56 SSASSQSDGKNNDEV
+56 SSASSQSDGKNNDRV
-71 NNSSTVSSSNS
+71 NNSSTTSSSNS
-82 SSASSASSKRSI
+82 SSSSSTSSKRSI

-118 RAGTLSRNKYGFMNG
+118 RVSGTLSGNKYGFMNG
-133 GVYESA
+133 VYESA
-139 DGAHKY
+139 DGLHKY
-145 VSFDIMANI
+145 VDFNIMAYK
-154 DWTQSPKTE
+154 DWTQSPKTQ
-163 FYALYKT
+163 FYALYET
-170 NGQYHGQ
+170 NGQHHGQ

-213 ICIFDDDGKGYW
+213 ICIFDDDRSY
-225 PGKGFW
+225 GFW
-231 RTNGVADDETY
+231 KSNGVADDKTY

-248 PSFGWSKINQS
+248 PTFGWSKIDQS
-259 LSDADDGIIY
+259 LSDADDKIIY
-269 AGQSMKYQNN
+269 AGQSMDYTNN

-287 IVDFYNATL
+287 IVKFSNPTL
-296 DSKNATL
+296 N
-303 DSKKSIKFNKQTVVN
+303 SKKSIKFNKQTVVN
-318 NELKSYYTI
+318 NELKSDYTI

-350 TDLTSVLPSTS
+350 TNLTSVLPST
-361 TTQVVKSVQYGG
+361 TQAIKSVQYGG

-384 AKKTINLI
+384 AKKTINLK

-402 LQEDL
+402 LQKDL

-420 LGTSMSQAIAP
+420 LGTSMSQANAP

-436 LGQDWRQ
+436 LGQDW
-443 HWLKI
+443 LSI
-448 NNKSALG
+448 DNKSDLG

-493 KGESSNFEVP
+493 SNFEVP
-503 DLDFGTISP
+503 DRIDFGTIST
-512 DAVINGSSLESPTSS
+512 DDVINGSSLESQTSA

-538 TEVGWEVTARVPE
+538 TEVGWEVTAQVPE

-557 LNGKLN
+557 LNGRLKL
-563 LLGKDIT
+563 LHKDIT
-570 TSPTVLADINKSG
+570 TSPTVLAYINKSG

>member
-56 SSASSQSDGKNNDEV
+56 SSASSQSDGKNNDGV

-82 SSASSASSKRSI
+82 SSASSVSSKSSI

-113 WTQGE
+113 WTQGK
-118 RAGTLSRNKYGFMNG
+118 RFYGIFSRNKYGFMNG
-133 GVYESA
+133 VDESA
-139 DGAHKY
+139 NGLHKY
-145 VSFDIMANI
+145 VSFNIMAHLS
-154 DWTQSPKTE
+154 WTSSPKTQ
-163 FYALYKT
+163 FYALYET

-213 ICIFDDDGKGYW
+213 ICIFDDDGSY
-225 PGKGFW
+225 GFW

-248 PSFGWSKINQS
+248 PIFGWSKINQK

-269 AGQSMKYQNN
+269 AGQSMDYTNN

-287 IVDFYNATL
+287 IVNFSNATL
-296 DSKNATL
+296 N
-303 DSKKSIKFNKQTVVN
+303 SKKSIKFNKQTVVN
-318 NELKSYYTI
+318 NELKSDYTI

-335 NQVTGLDQSGNYGIS
+335 NQVTGLDQSGNYYGIS

-373 LKSINITPEAL
+373 LKSINIPPEAL

-392 DYTDPKFIAK
+392 HYTNPTFIAK
-402 LQEDL
+402 LQKDF

-420 LGTSMSQAIAP
+420 LGTSMSQANAP

-436 LGQDWRQ
+436 LGQDWQQ
-443 HWLKI
+443 HWLSI
-448 NNKSALG
+448 NNESDLG
-455 KKIEQQLKSKKDG
+455 QKIEQQLNSNKDG

-493 KGESSNFEVP
+493 SNFEVP
-503 DLDFGTISP
+503 DFIDFGTIST
-512 DAVINGSSLESPTSS
+512 DDVINGSSLESQTSA

-583 ESSYDL
+583 ESSYNL
-589 DAKLIFSG
+589 NAKLIFSG

>member
-56 SSASSQSDGKNNDEV
+56 SSASSQSDGKNNDGV

-82 SSASSASSKRSI
+82 SSASSASSKSSI

-104 VNWPKRFAT
+104 VNWPKKFAT

-118 RAGTLSRNKYGFMNG
+118 RIYGTSRNKYGFMNG
-133 GVYESA
+133 VDESA
-139 DGAHKY
+139 DGLHKY
-145 VSFDIMANI
+145 VDFNIMAYK
-154 DWTQSPKTE
+154 DWTQSPKTQ
-163 FYALYKT
+163 FYALYET
-170 NGQYHGQ
+170 NGQYQGQ

-182 KVDIVKMES
+182 KVVIDKITE
-191 YSYTALWYVSI
+191 YTRTALWYVSI

-213 ICIFDDDGKGYW
+213 ICIFDDDGSY
-225 PGKGFW
+225 GFW

-248 PSFGWSKINQS
+248 PIFGWSKIDPSLSDKINPS
-259 LSDADDGIIY
+259 LSDADDKIIY
-269 AGQSMKYQNN
+269 AGQSMDYTNN

-287 IVDFYNATL
+287 IVDF
-296 DSKNATL
+296 SNATL

-318 NELKSYYTI
+318 NELVSDYTI

-335 NQVTGLDQSGNYGIS
+335 NQITGLDQSGNYGIS
-350 TDLTSVLPSTS
+350 TDLTSVLPST
-361 TTQVVKSVQYGG
+361 TQAIKSVQYGG

-384 AKKTINLI
+384 AKKTINLK

-402 LQEDL
+402 LQKDF

-420 LGTSMSQAIAP
+420 LGTSMSQANAP

-436 LGQDWRQ
+436 LGQDW
-443 HWLKI
+443 LSI
-448 NNKSALG
+448 DNKSDLG
-455 KKIEQQLKSKKDG
+455 KKIEQQLNSNKDG

-493 KGESSNFEVP
+493 SNFEVP
-503 DLDFGTISP
+503 DLIDFGTIST
-512 DAVINGSSLESPTSS
+512 DDVINGSSLESQTSA

-538 TEVGWEVTARVPE
+538 TEVGWEVTAQVPE

-557 LNGKLN
+557 LNGRLKL
-563 LLGKDIT
+563 LHKDIT

>member
-56 SSASSQSDGKNNDEV
+56 SSASSQSDGKNNDGV
-71 NNSSTVSSSNS
+71 NNSSTTSSSNS
-82 SSASSASSKRSI
+82 SSSSSTSSKRSI

-104 VNWPKRFAT
+104 VKWPKRFAT
-113 WTQGE
+113 WTQGK
-118 RAGTLSRNKYGFMNG
+118 RYGFFSRNKYGFMNG
-133 GVYESA
+133 VDESA
-139 DGAHKY
+139 DGLHKY
-145 VSFDIMANI
+145 VGFNIMANI

-163 FYALYKT
+163 FYALYET

-191 YSYTALWYVSI
+191 YYYTALWYVSI

-231 RTNGVADDETY
+231 RTNGVADDKTY

-248 PSFGWSKINQS
+248 PSFGWSKIDPRLSDKINQS
-259 LSDADDGIIY
+259 SSDADDGIIY
-269 AGQSMKYQNN
+269 AGQSMDYTNN

-287 IVDFYNATL
+287 IVKFSNP
-296 DSKNATL
+296 TL

-318 NELKSYYTI
+318 NELVSDYTI

-402 LQEDL
+402 LQKDL

-420 LGTSMSQAIAP
+420 LGTSMSQANAP

-436 LGQDWRQ
+436 LGQDW
-443 HWLKI
+443 LSI
-448 NNKSALG
+448 DNKSDLG

-512 DAVINGSSLESPTSS
+512 DAVINGSSLKSPTSA

-538 TEVGWEVTARVPE
+538 TKVGWEVTAQVPE

-557 LNGKLN
+557 LNGRLKL
-563 LLGKDIT
+563 LHKDIT
-570 TSPTVLADINKSG
+570 TSPTVLAYINKSG